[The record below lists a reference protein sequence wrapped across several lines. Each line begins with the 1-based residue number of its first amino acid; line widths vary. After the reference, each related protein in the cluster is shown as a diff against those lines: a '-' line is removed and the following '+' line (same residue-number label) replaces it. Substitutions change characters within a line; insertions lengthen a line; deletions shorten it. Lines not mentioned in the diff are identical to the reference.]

1 MRVIFLGSPPFG
13 VEVLRLLLGSSHEVV
28 AVVTPPDRP
37 RGRGRRTQVSP
48 LAELAGGG
56 HEPIPLL
63 RPTTT
68 RDDAFAASLKAL
80 QPDVLM
86 VASYGEILRQPV
98 LELAPHG
105 AFNVHASLLPRWRG
119 AAPIQHA
126 LLAGDAETGVS
137 VQRMVLALDAGDL
150 LLSSKTPIDGNENA
164 GELLARLAVLGGQV
178 AVEALDLLE
187 AGGAHFTPQDPA
199 AITLA
204 PKLKKEDGVLDWSEG
219 AESIVR
225 RIRAFT
231 PWPGVHT
238 TLPDG
243 RRLGIRRAR
252 PTPAAS
258 GDPGAVLSSGEGF
271 CIACGD
277 GEALALLEVQPEG
290 KAPMD
295 GEAFVRGARLDP
307 GSRLGAA

>member
-1 MRVIFLGSPPFG
+1 MGSPPFG
-13 VEVLRLLLGSSHEVV
+13 VEVLRQLLGSSHEIV

-37 RGRGRRTQVSP
+37 RGRGRRTQISP
-48 LAELAGGG
+48 LAELAEEW
-56 HEPIPLL
+56 HEPIQLL
-63 RPTTT
+63 RPVTT
-68 RDDAFAASLKAL
+68 RDETFSASLAGL
-80 QPDVLM
+80 RPDALM

-98 LELAPHG
+98 LDLAPLG

-126 LLAGDAETGVS
+126 LLAGDEETGVS

-150 LLSSKTPIDGNENA
+150 VLSSKTPIDGDESA

-178 AVEALDLLE
+178 AVQALDLLE
-187 AGGAHFTPQDPA
+187 AGGTSFTPQDPA
-199 AITLA
+199 GVTLA
-204 PKLKKEDGVLDWSEG
+204 PKLKKEDGALDWSES
-219 AESIVR
+219 AESIERKV
-225 RIRAFT
+225 RAFT

-252 PTPAAS
+252 VNPEAS
-258 GDPGAVLSSGEGF
+258 GNPGAVLADQGGF
-271 CIACGD
+271 CVACG
-277 GEALALLEVQPEG
+277 GGGALSLLEVQPEG
-290 KAPMD
+290 KGPMD

-307 GSRLGAA
+307 DSRLGAA

>member
-1 MRVIFLGSPPFG
+1 MGSPPFG
-13 VEVLRLLLGSSHEVV
+13 VEVLRQLLGSTHEIVT
-28 AVVTPPDRP
+28 VVTPPDRP

-48 LAELAGGG
+48 LAELAGEGP
-56 HEPIPLL
+56 EPIPLL

-68 RDDAFAASLKAL
+68 RDDAFTASLKAL
-80 QPDVLM
+80 QPDALM

-98 LELAPHG
+98 LDLAPHG

-150 LLSSKTPIDGNENA
+150 LVSSKIPITGDENA
-164 GELLARLAVLGGQV
+164 GELLARLALLGGRA
-178 AVEALDLLE
+178 AVQALDRLE
-187 AGGAHFTPQDPA
+187 AGDAHFTPQDPT

-204 PKLKKEDGVLDWSEG
+204 PKLKKADGALDWSAD

-225 RIRAFT
+225 KIRAFT

-243 RRLGIRRAR
+243 RRLGIRRGR
-252 PTPAAS
+252 SNPTAS
-258 GDPGAVLSSGEGF
+258 GDPGAVLSGQEGF
-271 CIACGD
+271 CVACG
-277 GEALALLEVQPEG
+277 GGGSLLLLEVQPEG
-290 KAPMD
+290 KASMD

-307 GSRLGAA
+307 NSRLGAA

>member
-1 MRVIFLGSPPFG
+1 
-13 VEVLRLLLGSSHEVV
+13 
-28 AVVTPPDRP
+28 
-37 RGRGRRTQVSP
+37 
-48 LAELAGGG
+48 
-56 HEPIPLL
+56 
-63 RPTTT
+63 
-68 RDDAFAASLKAL
+68 
-80 QPDVLM
+80 M

-98 LELAPHG
+98 LDLAPLG

-126 LLAGDAETGVS
+126 LLAGDSETGVS

-150 LLSSKTPIDGNENA
+150 LLSSKTPIDGDENA
-164 GELLARLAVLGGQV
+164 GELLTRLAVLGGQV

-187 AGGAHFTPQDPA
+187 AGGAVFTPQDPA
-199 AITLA
+199 GITLA
-204 PKLKKEDGVLDWSEG
+204 PKLKKEDGTLDWSED

-243 RRLGIRRAR
+243 RRLGIRRAQ

-258 GDPGAVLSSGEGF
+258 GDHGTVLSDREGF
-271 CIACGD
+271 CVMCGD

-295 GEAFVRGARLDP
+295 GEAFVRGARLAP
-307 GSRLGAA
+307 GSRLGAT

>member
-1 MRVIFLGSPPFG
+1 
-13 VEVLRLLLGSSHEVV
+13 
-28 AVVTPPDRP
+28 
-37 RGRGRRTQVSP
+37 
-48 LAELAGGG
+48 LAGEGP
-56 HEPIPLL
+56 EPIPLL

-68 RDDAFAASLKAL
+68 RDDAFTASLKAL
-80 QPDVLM
+80 QSDALM

-98 LELAPHG
+98 LDLAPHG

-150 LLSSKTPIDGNENA
+150 LLSSKTPINGDENA
-164 GELLARLAVLGGQV
+164 GELLARLAILGGRT
-178 AVEALDLLE
+178 AVQALDRLE
-187 AGGAHFTPQDPA
+187 AGDAHFTPQDPT

-204 PKLKKEDGVLDWSEG
+204 PKLKKADGVLDWSAD

-225 RIRAFT
+225 KIRAFT

-243 RRLGIRRAR
+243 RRLGLRRGR
-252 PTPAAS
+252 SNSTAS
-258 GDPGAVLSSGEGF
+258 GDPGAVLSDQEGF
-271 CIACGD
+271 CVACG
-277 GEALALLEVQPEG
+277 GGGSLLLLEVQPEG

-307 GSRLGAA
+307 NSRLGAT

>member
-1 MRVIFLGSPPFG
+1 MGSPPFG
-13 VEVLRLLLGSSHEVV
+13 VEVLRHLLESSHEIVT
-28 AVVTPPDRP
+28 VVTPPDRP

-48 LAELAGGG
+48 LAELAGEG

-68 RDDAFAASLKAL
+68 RDDAFVASLKAL
-80 QPDVLM
+80 QPDALM

-98 LELAPHG
+98 LDLAPHG

-150 LLSSKTPIDGNENA
+150 VLSSKTPIDGDENA
-164 GELLARLAVLGGQV
+164 GELLARLAVVGGQV
-178 AVEALDLLE
+178 AVQALDLLE
-187 AGGAHFTPQDPA
+187 VGGAHFTPQDPA

-204 PKLKKEDGVLDWSEG
+204 PKLRKDDGVLDWSEDT
-219 AESIVR
+219 ESIVR
-225 RIRAFT
+225 KIRAFT

-252 PTPAAS
+252 PIPAAS
-258 GDPGAVLSSGEGF
+258 GDPGAVLSSQEGF
-271 CIACGD
+271 CVACG
-277 GEALALLEVQPEG
+277 GGGALSLLEVQPEG
-290 KAPMD
+290 KTPMD
-295 GEAFVRGARLDP
+295 GEAFVRGARMGSDP
-307 GSRLGAA
+307 RLGAA